1 MRNVHVNKP
10 FNTMSAFVRLNPER
24 VAGGDSTVFM
34 SGNDLGGKDILQFF
48 GWRDII
54 ALCDVLSSLAV
65 EMQMPIWLKAWGV
78 LGQTH
83 LNFKI
88 IRQIQI

>member
-34 SGNDLGGKDILQFF
+34 SGNDLGGKDILQSF
-48 GWRDII
+48 GWQD
-54 ALCDVLSSLAV
+54 AMTLGDVSSSLAV
-65 EMQMPIWLKAWGV
+65 EMQMPIWLKACGV

-83 LNFKI
+83 FNFKI